1 MGFSYLT
8 NVDLDQA
15 VAEYCEVLLANGMT
29 PQEETVF
36 VPDAL
41 GRITSEAVYASI
53 CAPHYN
59 ACAMD
64 GIAVDASITFGAT
77 ETSPVYLKETD
88 FVRVDTGDPLPDG
101 CDAVIMI
108 EDVIEEADRVKIY
121 QAAAP
126 WQHIRQIG
134 EDISAGDMIFPSYT
148 AIKPAGMGAMLA
160 SGVMQL
166 KVFKKPVVGII
177 PTGDEIVKPT
187 PDPKCGDI
195 IEFNSS
201 IFSGMLVQ
209 AGAVPKV
216 YDIVPDKLPLIQAA
230 VEKALEECDAVI
242 LNAGSSAGREDF
254 STEVIQNVGKVLYH
268 GIAMK
273 PGKPA
278 ILGYSKEKP
287 ILGVPGYPVSGI
299 IVIEQ
304 ILKPVLKLLCGSQG
318 ESSEI
323 EEAIIAKKLN
333 SSLKYREFIRT
344 RLGYVE
350 HKLIAVPL
358 NKGAGVVSSFVKAD
372 GIIDVEQNCEGYE
385 AGAKVSVRLLKPK
398 REIEK
403 MLVVTGSHDPLIDEV
418 ADIMMRDY
426 PGYQTASTH
435 VGSMGAIMALRRKEA
450 HLGGVHLLN
459 SEDGTYNTSYIKQY
473 FPAGGVVLIE
483 GVRRI
488 QGIMT
493 QKDNPKEITSLQTI
507 KEKHLSYVNRQK
519 GSGTRILLDYLL
531 KEENIHSAD
540 IYGYTREELTHTN
553 VAAVIAA
560 GSGDA
565 GMGIYSAAQIYD
577 LDFIPVCEEEYDF
590 LVAESALELPVYQN
604 FIKILKGEEF
614 RSRLEKLGG
623 YRLESPGRVIHF
635 D

>member
-77 ETSPVYLKETD
+77 ETTPVYLKETD

-230 VEKALEECDAVI
+230 VEKALAECDAVI

-254 STEVIQNVGKVLYH
+254 STDVIQNVGKVLYH

-418 ADIMMRDY
+418 
-426 PGYQTASTH
+426 
-435 VGSMGAIMALRRKEA
+435 RR
-450 HLGGVHLLN
+450 H
-459 SEDGTYNTSYIKQY
+459 
-473 FPAGGVVLIE
+473 
-483 GVRRI
+483 
-488 QGIMT
+488 M
-493 QKDNPKEITSLQTI
+493 
-507 KEKHLSYVNRQK
+507 
-519 GSGTRILLDYLL
+519 
-531 KEENIHSAD
+531 
-540 IYGYTREELTHTN
+540 
-553 VAAVIAA
+553 
-560 GSGDA
+560 
-565 GMGIYSAAQIYD
+565 
-577 LDFIPVCEEEYDF
+577 
-590 LVAESALELPVYQN
+590 
-604 FIKILKGEEF
+604 
-614 RSRLEKLGG
+614 
-623 YRLESPGRVIHF
+623 
-635 D
+635 